1 MRIFV
6 LSLTLISFMPQ
17 LLSAADSSVPADGSG
32 YLDDRKLQMPVTAA
46 PTNSKKK
53 PVKKV
58 VADDHNEPAP
68 VLTQVS
74 GSAPVAEGE
83 GEGFPLV
90 PVIVGALVLAGL
102 VGGGVF
108 FARRR
113 KTESSVP
120 PPRAATPV
128 AAPPQVRSPTAA
140 SLSRP
145 PAPQTSVKLPPAAG
159 AQPEGISINGLSN
172 NEISR
177 LTSVDDRGR
186 NPSGIIIDE
195 DKYFSGGKES
205 FVDEDR
211 S

>member
-6 LSLTLISFMPQ
+6 LSLSLISSLPQ

-58 VADDHNEPAP
+58 IEAEADELAP
-68 VLTQVS
+68 VLTQVTEN
-74 GSAPVAEGE
+74 APVAEGE
-83 GEGFPLV
+83 GFPVV

-113 KTESSVP
+113 KTEHSVP

-128 AAPPQVRSPTAA
+128 AAP
-140 SLSRP
+140 LSRP

-159 AQPEGISINGLSN
+159 AQPDGISINGLSN

>member
-6 LSLTLISFMPQ
+6 LSLSLISSLPQ

-58 VADDHNEPAP
+58 IEAEADELAP
-68 VLTQVS
+68 VLTQVTEN
-74 GSAPVAEGE
+74 APVAEGE
-83 GEGFPLV
+83 GFPVV

-113 KTESSVP
+113 KTEHSVP

>member
-6 LSLTLISFMPQ
+6 FSLSLMCFLAPP
-17 LLSAADSSVPADGSG
+17 LRAADSSVPADGSG
-32 YLDDRKLQMPVTAA
+32 YLNDRKLEMPAVTK
-46 PTNSKKK
+46 PDVKKK

-58 VADDHNEPAP
+58 IEEDPEDPVP
-68 VLTQVS
+68 VLTQVTGGTPATEDES
-74 GSAPVAEGE
+74 
-83 GEGFPLV
+83 FP
-90 PVIVGALVLAGL
+90 VLAL
-102 VGGGVF
+102 VGGTLVLVALIGGF
-108 FARRR
+108 ALFARRSK
-113 KTESSVP
+113 KTTSLPSP
-120 PPRAATPV
+120 PAAQTVSGSPS
-128 AAPPQVRSPTAA
+128 VRSPTAA
-140 SLSRP
+140 ALSRP
-145 PAPQTSVKLPPAAG
+145 PAQQASSVKLPPASTT
-159 AQPEGISINGLSN
+159 QSEGISINGLSN